1 MKRYL
6 HVSRYSARYLLLA
19 ALSLPVIVV
28 SPLQAATPVVPVA
41 PVAQE
46 TREPEAAT
54 GLQTQQ
60 LTRYP
65 KAMVSAAHALASDAG
80 QRILQAGGSAID
92 AAITTQ
98 LVLGLV
104 EPQSSGIGGGAF
116 ILHWQADKQVLTT
129 FDGRET
135 APAAAGPYLFA
146 DNGQVMS
153 WREAYVGGK
162 SVGVPGVLRALADAH
177 QRYGKLPWA
186 DLFNDAIQLAE
197 QGFPVSERTAKQLAM
212 RWNQGLTQLSP
223 AKAFFYPAGESLAA
237 GKVLKNPDYAALLRR
252 IAAEGVSAFYE
263 GANAQAMVQAV
274 QQAAI
279 NPGTLSL
286 TDLATYRA
294 YEREAICIP
303 YRVYHICG
311 MAPPSSGGIAV
322 LQMMGI
328 LAHFPLAEMTPHS
341 VETVHLFSQAARIAF
356 ADRDHYVADP
366 AFSAVPVAG
375 LLDADYLQ
383 QRAAL
388 ISAKDQAYSAGS
400 PQGAQPLAAAPAIEF
415 PNTSH
420 LSIVDAAGNAVS
432 MTTSIENVFGSGLMV
447 NGYLLNNQLTD
458 FSLTPR
464 EGDLWVANRVEGG
477 KRPRSSMAPIM
488 VFDADKQLKLV
499 IGSPGGSRII
509 NYVALSLVA
518 VLDWQM
524 DVQQAL
530 SLPRHT
536 HRNDYLALEAG
547 TDLIELQAALSAMG
561 YDVRVQDL
569 NSGLHAIEV
578 KESLLEG
585 AADPRRE
592 GKVSGF

>member
-1 MKRYL
+1 MKRHL
-6 HVSRYSARYLLLA
+6 LSVSYCVSYFVIASVALPLVA
-19 ALSLPVIVV
+19 A
-28 SPLQAATPVVPVA
+28 SP
-41 PVAQE
+41 QE

-54 GLQTQQ
+54 GIISQQ
-60 LTRYP
+60 LTVFP
-65 KAMVSAAHALASDAG
+65 KAMVAAANPLASDAG

-116 ILHWQADKQVLTT
+116 ILHWQADNQALTT

-146 DNGQVMS
+146 DNGKVMS

-177 QRYGKLPWA
+177 QHYGKLPWEA
-186 DLFNDAIQLAE
+186 LFTDAIMLAE
-197 QGFPVSERTAKQLAM
+197 QGFPVTERTAKQLAFG
-212 RWNQGLTQLSP
+212 WNQGLKQLAP
-223 AKAFFYPAGESLAA
+223 ANTYFYPGGEPLAA
-237 GKVLKNPDYAALLRR
+237 GHLLKNPEYAAILRQ
-252 IAAEGVSAFYE
+252 IAKDGVSAFYE
-263 GANAQAMVQAV
+263 GANAQAMVNAV
-274 QQAAI
+274 QQAAV
-279 NPGTLSL
+279 NPGQLSL
-286 TDLATYRA
+286 TDLANYRA
-294 YEREAICIP
+294 EQRDAVCIS
-303 YRVYHICG
+303 YRVYQICG

-322 LQMMGI
+322 LQMMGM
-328 LAHFPLAEMTPHS
+328 LEHFPLAKMKPHS
-341 VETVHLFSQAARIAF
+341 ADTVHLMSQAARLAF
-356 ADRDHYVADP
+356 ADRDHYIADP
-366 AFSAVPVAG
+366 AFNAVPVAG
-375 LLDADYLQ
+375 LLAPDYLKA
-383 QRAAL
+383 RAAL
-388 ISAKDQAYSAGS
+388 IGAVDQVAMPGEPAG
-400 PQGAQPLAAAPAIEF
+400 ATALAAAPAVEF

-420 LSIVDAAGNAVS
+420 LSVVDAAGNAVS

-458 FSLTPR
+458 FSLAPKIG
-464 EGDLWVANRVEGG
+464 ELWVANRVEGG

-488 VFDADKQLKLV
+488 VFDADNNLKLV

-530 SLPRHT
+530 NMPRYT
-536 HRNDYLALEAG
+536 HRNDYLALEDG
-547 TDLIELQAALSAMG
+547 TALVELQTALKALG
-561 YDVRVQDL
+561 YEVRLQDL

-578 KESLLEG
+578 KDKALHG